1 MLPFC
6 HLPLLLHYESK
17 ISEILK
23 SSKSSKKILNGA
35 KEKAQNYE
43 IE

>member
-1 MLPFC
+1 VILPFC
-6 HLPLLLHYESK
+6 HLPILLYYESK

-23 SSKSSKKILNGA
+23 SSHKILNGA